1 MVKIYRSFYPLIG
14 ISFFG
19 NVLLIFNF
27 FTGLNK
33 IPIFLFFLILFLFS
47 LFKNFKI
54 LSDYKLYFFNLSILL
69 ISGCSTLDSLRF
81 WQNDEV
87 DPEEPKELSSF
98 ASQENIKV
106 LWRNS
111 YNGENEIGNFL
122 PSFNAQNIFFSDAS
136 GNVLSMDAKTGNDN
150 WSVKLNFLA
159 SGTSAGFGIVVV
171 ADVDGNVIALDQ
183 IDGSVLWSSNVKGE
197 VLSSVAIDAKIVVVK
212 TGSGELLGLN
222 KDSGEVIWS
231 YRSTL
236 PVLTIR
242 GNSSPVIV
250 DNLVY
255 ASFDNGRLGVFELNS
270 GFQIWDG
277 AISYVSG
284 ASELENLI
292 DSDSNPVIEGGL
304 IYTTNYQGNLN
315 IFDPSQKRSV
325 WSNNAS
331 SFFSPIISRGM
342 LMVVE
347 ENSSIKSFALKTLE
361 ESWINS
367 DYLNRD
373 LSNGVS
379 YKDNI
384 VVGDFEVMCMLLIF

>member
-1 MVKIYRSFYPLIG
+1 MK
-14 ISFFG
+14 
-19 NVLLIFNF
+19 
-27 FTGLNK
+27 
-33 IPIFLFFLILFLFS
+33 FLKQKLFL
-47 LFKNFKI
+47 
-54 LSDYKLYFFNLSILL
+54 LSILL
-69 ISGCSTLDSLRF
+69 ISGCSTLDGLRF

-87 DPEEPKELSSF
+87 DPDEPKELSSF

-106 LWRNS
+106 FWRNS

-136 GNVLSMDAKTGNDN
+136 GNVLSIDAKTGNDN

-183 IDGSVLWSSNVKGE
+183 TDGSVLWSSNVKGE

-384 VVGDFEVMCMLLIF
+384 VVGDFEGYVHVINILNGRTVGREKLSRNPIKTILSRSDSLYVIDEAFNLISIDL

>member
-1 MVKIYRSFYPLIG
+1 MK
-14 ISFFG
+14 
-19 NVLLIFNF
+19 
-27 FTGLNK
+27 
-33 IPIFLFFLILFLFS
+33 FLKQKLFL
-47 LFKNFKI
+47 
-54 LSDYKLYFFNLSILL
+54 LSILL
-69 ISGCSTLDSLRF
+69 ISGCSTLDGLRF

-87 DPEEPKELSSF
+87 DPDEPKELSSF

-136 GNVLSMDAKTGNDN
+136 GNVLSIDAKTGNDN

-183 IDGSVLWSSNVKGE
+183 IDGNVLWSSNVKGE

-222 KDSGEVIWS
+222 KDTGEVIWS

-384 VVGDFEVMCMLLIF
+384 VVGDFEGYVHVINILNGRTVGREKLSRNPIKTILSRSDSLYVIDEAFNLISIDL

>member
-1 MVKIYRSFYPLIG
+1 MKFI
-14 ISFFG
+14 
-19 NVLLIFNF
+19 
-27 FTGLNK
+27 K
-33 IPIFLFFLILFLFS
+33 QKLFL
-47 LFKNFKI
+47 
-54 LSDYKLYFFNLSILL
+54 LSILL
-69 ISGCSTLDSLRF
+69 ISGCSTLDGLRF

-87 DPEEPKELSSF
+87 DPDEPKELSSF

-136 GNVLSMDAKTGNDN
+136 GNVLSIDAKTGNDN

-183 IDGSVLWSSNVKGE
+183 TDGSVLWSSNVKGE

-384 VVGDFEVMCMLLIF
+384 VVGDFEGYVHVINILNGRTVGREKLSRNPIKTILSRSDSLYVIDEAFNLISIDL

>member
-1 MVKIYRSFYPLIG
+1 MK
-14 ISFFG
+14 
-19 NVLLIFNF
+19 
-27 FTGLNK
+27 
-33 IPIFLFFLILFLFS
+33 FLKQKLFL
-47 LFKNFKI
+47 
-54 LSDYKLYFFNLSILL
+54 LSILL

-87 DPEEPKELSSF
+87 DPDEPKELSSF

-222 KDSGEVIWS
+222 KDTGEVIWS

-304 IYTTNYQGNLN
+304 IYTTNYQGNIN

-367 DYLNRD
+367 DYLNRE

-384 VVGDFEVMCMLLIF
+384 VVGDFEGYVHVINILNGRTVGREKLSRHPIKTILSRSDSLYVIDEAFNLISIDL

>member
-1 MVKIYRSFYPLIG
+1 MK
-14 ISFFG
+14 
-19 NVLLIFNF
+19 
-27 FTGLNK
+27 
-33 IPIFLFFLILFLFS
+33 FLKQKLFL
-47 LFKNFKI
+47 
-54 LSDYKLYFFNLSILL
+54 LSILL

-87 DPEEPKELSSF
+87 DPDEPKELSSF

-361 ESWINS
+361 ESWINI

-384 VVGDFEVMCMLLIF
+384 VVGDFEGYVHVINILNGRTVGREKLSRHPIKTILSRSDSLYVIDEAFNLISIDL